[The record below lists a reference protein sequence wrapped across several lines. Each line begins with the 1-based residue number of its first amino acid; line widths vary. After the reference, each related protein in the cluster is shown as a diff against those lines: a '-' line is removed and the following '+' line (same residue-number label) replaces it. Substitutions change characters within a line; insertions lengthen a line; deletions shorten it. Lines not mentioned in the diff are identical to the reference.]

1 MIDKPSCCRSGRVG
15 SGRPSLS
22 LTGSPSTIGS
32 EGGSGDA
39 GAAVG
44 GGGVVALFFSGG
56 SPLFLVEILL
66 FSDIVPNL
74 DGTWLEAGKRTL
86 ASVVVDSIFCPE
98 SASR

>member
-1 MIDKPSCCRSGRVG
+1 LIGRSSSCRSDSVG

-32 EGGSGDA
+32 EGGSGAA

-44 GGGVVALFFSGG
+44 GGGVIALFLSGG

-66 FSDIVPNL
+66 FSDIVSKL
-74 DGTWLEAGKRTL
+74 DGMWLEAGKPTL
-86 ASVVVDSIFCPE
+86 PSVVVDSIFFPE
-98 SASR
+98 SASH